1 MTPVNASTTLPRHL
15 SDAALARLVVIDV
28 QERLCAAMPAK
39 VLNRVVQN
47 ASLLTTAALRI
58 GVPVIVSEQ
67 YPAGLGG
74 TVTELRELLTPA
86 CAVIT
91 KTRFS
96 LAGLDAF
103 EAALGADPGRSELV
117 LLGMEAHVCV
127 LQTAFDL
134 ADRGHTVRIVED
146 AICSRRL
153 EDYQNALERLRA
165 AGLSVVTS
173 ESLVFEWLRDAA
185 HPAFRELQGLL
196 RR

>member
-1 MTPVNASTTLPRHL
+1 MNTTTTVPLHL
-15 SDAALARLVVIDV
+15 SDAARAQLIVIDV

-39 VLNRVVQN
+39 VLSRVVQN
-47 ASLLTTAALRI
+47 ARLLVTAAARL
-58 GVPVIVSEQ
+58 GVPLLVSEQ
-67 YPAGLGG
+67 YPTGLGG
-74 TVTELRELLTPA
+74 TLAELRDLLPA
-86 CAVIT
+86 GFSPVA

-96 LAGLDAF
+96 LAGL
-103 EAALGADPGRSELV
+103 EAVEASLASEDQRTELV

-127 LQTAFDL
+127 LQTAFDF
-134 ADRGHTVRIVED
+134 AGRGHTVRVVED

-165 AGLSVVTS
+165 AGVSVVTS
-173 ESLVFEWLRDAA
+173 ESIVFEWLRDAS